1 MEFEMTVA
9 NLGTIV
15 RMEVCLNLIYLL
27 YLLTRSLNAGNS
39 YSYNNYLQEL
49 GTLNGRNELKI
60 II

>member
-27 YLLTRSLNAGNS
+27 TRSLNAGNS
-39 YSYNNYLQEL
+39 YSYNNYQQEL
-49 GTLNGRNELKI
+49 GTLNGRNEL
-60 II
+60 